1 MLGLVDRARVHLLRI
16 CGQMRSCWPSPVNLR
31 RRLVS
36 PPMPGNEILNTPLCP
51 PFLPFL
57 LGHHEN
63 NQASVRESWAA
74 LRRLD
79 QAFNAIFFQRGSS
92 SLTREILFSTLRNA
106 IDGTMDEALI
116 RSWCAEARMR
126 PLPVGGGGSGW
137 WRSGGPTKEYLVGE
151 SSENFVVFSFF
162 LSRGVYGEEDHS
174 AWGKLRVKISLVLF
188 HF

>member
-1 MLGLVDRARVHLLRI
+1 MKFRDNANSPFDARVAIRPHAHCSASLIARACI
-16 CGQMRSCWPSPVNLR
+16 CSASADRCVAVGRPVNLR

-63 NQASVRESWAA
+63 NQASARESWAA

-79 QAFNAIFFQRGSS
+79 QAFNTIFFQGGSS
-92 SLTREILFSTLRNA
+92 SLTCEILFSTLRNA
-106 IDGTMDEALI
+106 IDGTMGEALI

-126 PLPVGGGGSGW
+126 PLPVGGGGSG
-137 WRSGGPTKEYLVGE
+137 
-151 SSENFVVFSFF
+151 
-162 LSRGVYGEEDHS
+162 
-174 AWGKLRVKISLVLF
+174 
-188 HF
+188 